1 MSESTHPA
9 LFEHARECDECRN
22 SAPPLGELSA
32 RLDAGA
38 AAVDAASLSRLVL
51 ARIAPE
57 LRARAQAVFW
67 RRLVRALAAALL
79 PLPLV
84 IAADLWLL
92 GWLYALIA
100 AWLPSG
106 LAVYLVASYAAT
118 LLVLI
123 GSAYAAI
130 PLLLARPVLEPD
142 PAPA

>member
-1 MSESTHPA
+1 M
-9 LFEHARECDECRN
+9 
-22 SAPPLGELSA
+22 
-32 RLDAGA
+32 
-38 AAVDAASLSRLVL
+38 
-51 ARIAPE
+51 
-57 LRARAQAVFW
+57 FW

-92 GWLYALIA
+92 GWLYALFA
-100 AWLPSG
+100 TWLPSG